1 MRRACR
7 VRACAGVVALGL
19 WIVIGGAFC
28 NAPSGGSGRP
38 ANSNQTDDNDNNAND
53 NGTVDNGD
61 GEATRL
67 ATSEANARA
76 MDAADAEAER
86 LIAEGSPVADV
97 LAAMVAVLEADEN
110 VAGAGVDSA
119 GEPILWVDFINGE
132 TQVVQ
137 IIDRSIDAEEGS
149 VADLEEIDTPSA
161 VSKVLEGNPGVGPLQ
176 KATADPRQQAI
187 PSEPWCR
194 LPGNNQAL
202 VANALAEFHGD
213 WSFNDVTCPIE
224 DMLIARGYIVDPGPL
239 TVDLFES
246 APDIPGQPHKVSITD
261 YSVVLLEAHNT
272 VREPEYP
279 AEMIQLPPQ
288 LGIPNTGTCGGP
300 GSRMV
305 ILTSSE
311 AYPQAILERAADIC
325 CGRLTLWKVLLVDP
339 DKSVRKSTHFGVTPN
354 FIREHNANPFPDN
367 TLFIL
372 NGCRGFWPYPESPWK
387 DVLLEKSQ
395 RGAVFM
401 GWTHKPRY
409 PEAARAI
416 LYLFQF
422 LTASNVEVEVQGARV
437 IRSVTPPRGG
447 FGTGL
452 HGGAY
457 QELAA
462 KGLNVYPKTGA
473 VLERAMQGTDLFE
486 LILMPHPLCWE
497 RRNEEDPAINLFA
510 GAGPMVAIGG
520 TAVSLTPISVYA
532 GIWSVAAQ
540 PIVFGDLTVVEDNR
554 LSIPR
559 VVHRWR
565 PQIKV
570 ESAGDSGPHVT
581 ATFTLHARSTLDS
594 SSFRE
599 SVWDPAPAAT
609 FDTVWDPEACSIGWQ
624 VSGQYT
630 DGCETTVYAG
640 NGLEM
645 FDPSK
650 HNNGF
655 LRAVADGSGVHVELD
670 VTAPIRYTATTTNT
684 CENTISSSEVTESI
698 NVWKDDVSLSSNWTI
713 GAASY
718 TVGTDWPRQISWNAV
733 AAEPPFDPD
742 TEPR

>member
-1 MRRACR
+1 M
-7 VRACAGVVALGL
+7 ALVL
-19 WIVIGGAFC
+19 WIVIGGTFC
-28 NAPSGGSGRP
+28 NAQSGGPGRP
-38 ANSNQTDDNDNNAND
+38 SNANQSTDNDNEGDNSNDNNANENQSGD
-53 NGTVDNGD
+53 EDGTLPP
-61 GEATRL
+61 AS
-67 ATSEANARA
+67 SEANARA
-76 MDAADAEAER
+76 IAAAVREAEQR
-86 LIAEGSPVADV
+86 IAEDASATDV

-132 TQVVQ
+132 TQIVQ
-137 IIDRSIDAEEGS
+137 IIDRSTDADEGS
-149 VADLEEIDTPSA
+149 VADLEEIDVPSA
-161 VSKVLEGNPGVGPLQ
+161 LSRVLEGKPGARPLQ

-194 LPGNNQAL
+194 LPGNDRAL

-213 WSFNDVTCPIE
+213 WDINDVTGPIE
-224 DMLIARGYIVDPGPL
+224 DMLDARGYIVDPGPL

-246 APDIPGQPHKVSITD
+246 TPDIPGQPHKVTLTD

-279 AEMIQLPPQ
+279 AEMIQLPPE

-305 ILTSSE
+305 ILTSSV
-311 AYPQAILERAADIC
+311 ADPQTIVERAADIG
-325 CGRLTLWKVLLVDP
+325 CGRLTLWKVLLVDA

-372 NGCRGFWPYPESPWK
+372 NGCRGFWPYPDSPWK
-387 DVLLEKSQ
+387 DMLLEKSQ

-409 PEAARAI
+409 PEAARAL

-422 LTASNVEVEVQGARV
+422 LTASNAEVEVQGARV

-447 FGTGL
+447 FDTGL
-452 HGGAY
+452 HAGAY
-457 QELAA
+457 HELAQ

-473 VLERAMQGTDLFE
+473 VLERAIQGTDLFE

-497 RRNEEDPAINLFA
+497 RRNEEDPVIDLFA

-532 GIWSVAAQ
+532 GLWSVSAQ

-570 ESAGDSGPHVT
+570 ESTGGSGPQIT
-581 ATFTLHARSTLDS
+581 ATLTLHARSTLDS
-594 SSFRE
+594 NSFRE
-599 SVWDPAPAAT
+599 SVWDPAPPAT

-630 DGCETTVYAG
+630 DGCETTVYSG

-645 FDPSK
+645 FDPSE

-655 LRAVADGSGVHVELD
+655 LRAVADGSGVHVEFD

-684 CENTISSSEVTESI
+684 CENTTFTSEVTESI
-698 NVWKDDVSLSSNWTI
+698 NVWKDDVPLSSNWTI

-718 TVGTDWPRQISWNAV
+718 TTGNYWPRQISWNAV

-742 TEPR
+742 AEPR